1 MEGDPQFPRDY
12 LRGCLLLL
20 VAESPA
26 HGYEL
31 IERVCALGI
40 RRGNA
45 PQVYRTLR
53 TMEDEGLV
61 ASRWEHSATGP
72 ARRKYQVTDPGQE
85 WLRGWASSLDAFQ
98 RHFSSCLA
106 RHRLVANT
114 GSHSGL
120 R

>member
-31 IERVCALGI
+31 IEQGSALGI
-40 RRGNA
+40 RRGNG

-61 ASRWEHSATGP
+61 TSGWEHSATGP
-72 ARRKYQVTDPGQE
+72 ARRRYRLTQLGQE
-85 WLRGWASSLDAFQ
+85 WLKVWTAAVDDFL
-98 RHFSSCLA
+98 RHFSTCLA
-106 RHRLVANT
+106 RHRPVVNT